1 MNSIKL
7 TLNRVL
13 RGVQTTEAIICSIGL
28 VITTLL
34 IFSQV
39 INRYFLHFPIMIF
52 GDLALYLF
60 IFFMLVAGAFATWRE
75 GHISV
80 DAFRDAITR
89 GKPRVAAIYR
99 VSLAALSIIILSTFM
114 PTAFRF
120 MVRATRYPEWG
131 TLVRWFNT
139 SWLQITLFISVALV
153 MIHLLVIAGR
163 DVKELIRVCRSEARR

>member
-1 MNSIKL
+1 MNNVKSALK
-7 TLNRVL
+7 RVL
-13 RGVQTTEAIICSIGL
+13 QGVETAEAIICSIGL

-34 IFSQV
+34 IFCQV
-39 INRYFLHFPIMIF
+39 INRYFLHLPIMIF
-52 GDLALYLF
+52 GDLALYCF

-80 DAFRDAITR
+80 DAFREAITR
-89 GKPRVAAIYR
+89 GKPKVAAVYR

-114 PTAFRF
+114 PTALRF
-120 MVRATRYPEWG
+120 MVRALRYPEWG

-139 SWLQITLFISVALV
+139 SWLQITLSVAAALV

-163 DVKELIRVCRSEARR
+163 DVKELIRVYRSEAQR